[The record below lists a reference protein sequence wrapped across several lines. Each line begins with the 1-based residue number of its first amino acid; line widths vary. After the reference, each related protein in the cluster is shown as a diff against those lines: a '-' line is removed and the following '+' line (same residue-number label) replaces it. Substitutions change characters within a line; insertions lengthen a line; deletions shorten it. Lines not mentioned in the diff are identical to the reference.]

1 MVVVYR
7 GFQCVF
13 LFTFLAVFLAV
24 PVFPAAAGD
33 RGFAAWVS
41 SFRQQA
47 AARGIDPALVDRV
60 MAGVRPRSGVISRD
74 RSQPEFRLSLDEY
87 VARLVNRRRVQ
98 RGRALF
104 RRHCRLLARVGEEY
118 GVDPAVLVALW
129 GIESDYGRLTGA
141 FPVIEALATLSYD
154 LRRRDYF
161 TGELI
166 AALRLVEMG
175 MVPLSAMRGSWAGA
189 MGPLQFMPSVFL
201 EYGVDFDRDGRV
213 DPWRDYGD
221 LFASGANYLKKS
233 GWRKGLGCLWRLRRR
248 GGLRPPSADERRM
261 LAFWRLCGFV
271 PVDPWSAPQEVRT
284 RIIAP
289 EGEGGPLFAVSG
301 NYDVLLRWNRSHSFA
316 IAVAELARRIGTE

>member
-1 MVVVYR
+1 MGFLSR
-7 GFQCVF
+7 GFQCLF
-13 LFTFLAVFLAV
+13 LFVLLAV
-24 PVFPAAAGD
+24 PVSPAPAAAGD
-33 RGFAAWVS
+33 RGFAAWFS
-41 SFRQQA
+41 SFKSEA

-60 MAGVRPRSGVISRD
+60 MAGVRPRSGIISRD
-74 RSQPEFRLSLDEY
+74 RSQPEFRLSLEEY
-87 VARLVNRRRVQ
+87 VARLVNGRRVQ
-98 RGRALF
+98 QGRVLI
-104 RRHCRLLARVGEEY
+104 RRHRRVLARVGEEY

-129 GIESDYGRLTGA
+129 GIESDYGRLTGSW
-141 FPVIEALATLSYD
+141 PVIEALATLSYD

-166 AALRLVEMG
+166 AALRLVDRG

-201 EYGVDFDRDGRV
+201 EYGVDFDRDGRI

-221 LFASGANYLKKS
+221 LFASGANYLRKS
-233 GWRKGLGCLWRLRRR
+233 GWKKGLGCLWKLRCR

-271 PVDPWSAPQEVRT
+271 PLDPWSAPRDVRT

-289 EGEGGPLFAVSG
+289 EGREGPLFAVSG
-301 NYDVLLRWNRSHSFA
+301 NYDVLLKWNRSHSFA